1 MEYKELFKKAQ
12 EKNITNIQI
21 TERHNIGS
29 SVNII
34 DGEIQNFKDYNNISY
49 NTKAEYKG
57 KTVSTY
63 SNYLDESILDLII
76 MKSEVTDSS
85 YTDEYLENRDKIEK
99 NKAIDFSIS
108 EEIKELKRI
117 NDLKNTNKLIDKL
130 SSYFM
135 ESYTNTRIINSK
147 GVDISTDSHL
157 CSLYVDSTVKNKDD
171 FTCYGAHQLEID
183 KSKINIEES
192 MKDAIEKSIIQS
204 NKKTLETKKYDII
217 LKNDVV
223 AQILSYL
230 SIMLSSDS
238 IRKKVSCLEN
248 KLDKKIFSDKL
259 TIIEDPTNKDLP
271 GYRLFDDEGTLT
283 KKKTIIE
290 KGVLK
295 NYLYNIKEAKIKE
308 IESTGNGYGNIET
321 RNMYVKEGN
330 KSFDELLKD
339 LKDGVYITDYMGSSN
354 TSINTVN
361 GDISIQIFGFVV
373 EDGKIVSGIEPSIM
387 TTTIFELFSNIE
399 EIGNDTLFMSP
410 SVASPSI
417 YIKNISIAR

>member
-1 MEYKELFKKAQ
+1 MEYKDLFKKAK

-21 TERHNIGS
+21 TEKHNIAS
-29 SVNII
+29 TVNII
-34 DGEIQNFKDYNNISY
+34 DGEIESFKDHNDISY
-49 NTKAEYKG
+49 NTKAEYNG

-63 SNYLDESILDLII
+63 SNYLDESILDLLI
-76 MKSEVTDSS
+76 MKSDITDSS
-85 YTDEYLENRDKIEK
+85 YTNEYLEDREKIEV
-99 NKAIDFSIS
+99 NKPIDFSIS
-108 EEIKELKRI
+108 EQIKELKRI
-117 NDLKNTNKLIDKL
+117 NDLKNTNKSIDKL

-135 ESYTNTRIINSK
+135 ESYTNTRIINSN

-171 FTCYGAHQLEID
+171 FTCYCSQQLEVD
-183 KSKINIEES
+183 KSKINIEEM
-192 MKDAIEKSIIQS
+192 MKDAIEKSLIQS

-217 LKNDVV
+217 LKNDVAAEIIRHIV
-223 AQILSYL
+223 T
-230 SIMLSSDS
+230 MSSGDN

-259 TIIEDPTNKDLP
+259 TIIEDPTNKDYP

-283 KKKTIIE
+283 KKKNIID

-295 NYLYNIKEAKIKE
+295 NYLYNIKEAKINN
-308 IESTGNGYGNIET
+308 IESTGNGYGNIST
-321 RNMYVKEGN
+321 RNMYVEKGN

-339 LKDGVYITDYMGSSN
+339 LKDGIYITDYMGSSN
-354 TSINTVN
+354 TSINTTT

-373 EDGKIVSGIEPSIM
+373 EDGKIVSGIEPSIL

-399 EIGNDTLFMSP
+399 EIGNDLIFTNTD
-410 SVASPSI
+410 VASPSI
-417 YIKNISIAR
+417 YIKDISIAR